1 MYGNCRKS
9 IRSHHCGNDPKI
21 NLNCILTR
29 ANFSLPIVCVDDKEV
44 PETGHGMMDHE
55 EDGDVAINLSK
66 NQAPKSAD
74 TPNGN
79 AEPED
84 GEPQLE
90 DECSTHMWS
99 PTTPVCVP
107 ASHSYIE
114 TDLLRMTAQLDTVS
128 CEMRLKMGCWA
139 PNGGN

>member
-1 MYGNCRKS
+1 MHVNKYCVIFISLTSERHVNHYGNNSNGLKKQPFVS
-9 IRSHHCGNDPKI
+9 TQSRSRFKALLQCKFDHQSRVTKNGGM
-21 NLNCILTR
+21 
-29 ANFSLPIVCVDDKEV
+29 V

-66 NQAPKSAD
+66 NQAPRSAD

-84 GEPQLE
+84 GEPQ
-90 DECSTHMWS
+90 
-99 PTTPVCVP
+99 
-107 ASHSYIE
+107 

-128 CEMRLKMGCWA
+128 CETRLKMGCWA